1 MKIYTSAFKKQHQP
15 IGFILLFMLFSLSV
29 FSQGVAI
36 SNSASNAPAAGTMLH
51 VYGTTRIGNS
61 STADGVLIFN
71 NATNAKTVTISP
83 GATGISYGLVLPPTQ
98 AAAANYVLLNDGA
111 GNLSWGP
118 PTAGTEWQLLGN
130 AGINP
135 AVNFLGTTDAQPL
148 RLATNGTERLR
159 INASANEVGI
169 GMTAATNNTL
179 DITNTT
185 SSGKGINVTANSLT
199 TGNGINV
206 SSSSSA
212 LGSSGAIGNFTL
224 SGSNAANTGSVL
236 KVTNSGTLNTGIAL
250 MITNAAAGKSFR
262 VNDDGTDTD
271 ASPFIIDNGGNIG
284 VGLETPATKFDVRDG
299 DFTLS
304 NSGTAGALKF
314 QGTST
319 GKTSIKAGAQG
330 ATDIPLVLPTNQ
342 GSSGTLLTNDGA
354 GNLSWTDLNT
364 LGAATFQVTQGTNYG
379 TTQTVTSTSDVD
391 VDGMVI
397 SVPPG
402 VYMIWFSSDVLNG
415 NNSNT
420 CTVTIYTNGVANTI
434 SERNFS
440 GLVKKNMVSAMGVVT
455 VTATSPVEIRV
466 KAKVDANNATFYK
479 RSLMGLKIG

>member
-1 MKIYTSAFKKQHQP
+1 MKSDSSSHANQISNIIFVLL
-15 IGFILLFMLFSLSV
+15 FILFSPHV

-36 SNSASNAPAAGTMLH
+36 SNSASNPPAAGSMLH

-83 GATGISYGLVLPPTQ
+83 GATGISYGLVLPLTQ
-98 AAAANYVLLNDGA
+98 AAAANYVLLNDGT

-130 AGINP
+130 AGTNP
-135 AVNFLGTTDAQPL
+135 ALNFLGTTDAQPL
-148 RLATNGTERLR
+148 RLATSGTERLR
-159 INASANEVGI
+159 INAAANEVGI
-169 GMTAATNNTL
+169 GMTAAANNTL

-185 SSGKGINVTANSLT
+185 TTGKGINVTANALT
-199 TGNGINV
+199 TGSGMNV
-206 SSSSSA
+206 SSSSTA
-212 LGSSGAIGNFTL
+212 LGSSGSIGSFAL
-224 SGSNAANTGSVL
+224 SGSNAANAGSVL
-236 KVTNSGTLNTGIAL
+236 KVTNSGTLNTGVAM

-271 ASPFIIDNGGNIG
+271 ASPFIIDNAGNVG
-284 VGLETPATKFDVRDG
+284 VGLQTPASKFDIRDG

-304 NSGTAGALKF
+304 NSGTAGSLKL

-319 GKTSIKAGAQG
+319 GQTSIKAGAQG
-330 ATDIPLVLPTNQ
+330 ATNISYVLPTAQ
-342 GSSGTLLTNDGA
+342 GASGTLLTNDGS
-354 GNLSWTDLNT
+354 GNLSWGTIPS
-364 LGAATFQVTQGTNYG
+364 AVATFDVSQGASS
-379 TTQTVTSTSDVD
+379 VTSQTISSTTDVD
-391 VDGMVI
+391 VTGMVI

-402 VYMIWFSSDVLNG
+402 IYMIWFSSDIING
-415 NNSNT
+415 NNSNS
-420 CTVTIYTNGVANTI
+420 CTVTIYTNGTANSTT
-434 SERNFS
+434 ERTF
-440 GLVKKNMVSAMGVVT
+440 GGMVKRSMVSAMGVVT
-455 VTATSPVEIRV
+455 VRGTAPMEIRV

>member
-1 MKIYTSAFKKQHQP
+1 MKREISKPSQCFARVVFVFFLMH
-15 IGFILLFMLFSLSV
+15 FSHEL

-36 SNSASNAPAAGTMLH
+36 SNSASNAPAPGSMLH
-51 VYGTTRIGNS
+51 VYGTTRIGSENS
-61 STADGVLIFN
+61 ADGVLIFN

-83 GATGISYGLVLPPTQ
+83 GPTGISYGLVLPPMQ

-118 PTAGTEWQLLGN
+118 PTTGTEWQLLGN
-130 AGINP
+130 PNTNP

-169 GMTAATNNTL
+169 GMTAAANNTL

-185 SSGKGINVTANSLT
+185 TSGNGINVTANALT

-206 SSSSSA
+206 SSSTAA
-212 LGSSGAIGNFTL
+212 LSSSGSVGNFTL
-224 SGSNAANTGSVL
+224 SGNNAANAGSVL
-236 KVTNSGTLNTGIAL
+236 KVTNSGTLNTGVAM

-271 ASPFIIDNGGNIG
+271 VSPFVIDNTGNVG
-284 VGLETPATKFDVRDG
+284 VGLETPVSKFDVRDG
-299 DFTLS
+299 DLTLS
-304 NSGTAGALKF
+304 NSGTAGSLLF

-319 GKTSIKAGAQG
+319 GKTSIKAGEQG
-330 ATDIPLVLPTNQ
+330 ATDIPYVLPTAQ
-342 GSSGTLLTNDGA
+342 GASGDFLVNDGS
-354 GNLSWTDLNT
+354 GNLSWGSIPATVASFDVSQ
-364 LGAATFQVTQGTNYG
+364 GASSVTS
-379 TTQTVTSTSDVD
+379 QTVSSTSDVNVND
-391 VDGMVI
+391 MVI

-402 VYMIWFSSDVLNG
+402 VYMIWFSSDIING
-415 NNSNT
+415 NNSNS
-420 CTVTIYTNGVANTI
+420 CTVTIYTNGSANTAT
-434 SERNFS
+434 ERTFA
-440 GLVKKNMVSAMGVVT
+440 GMVKRSMVSAMGVVT
-455 VTATSPVEIRV
+455 VTGTAPMEIRV
-466 KAKVDANNATFYK
+466 KARVDSNNATFYK

>member
-1 MKIYTSAFKKQHQP
+1 METDSSRHANQISNS
-15 IGFILLFMLFSLSV
+15 ILILLLILFSPHV

-36 SNSASNAPAAGTMLH
+36 SNSSSNPPAAGSMLH

-98 AAAANYVLLNDGA
+98 AAAANYVLLNDGT

-130 AGINP
+130 AGTNP
-135 AVNFLGTTDAQPL
+135 ALNFLGTTDAQPL
-148 RLATNGTERLR
+148 RLATSGAERLK
-159 INASANEVGI
+159 INAAANEIGI
-169 GMTAATNNTL
+169 GMTAGANNTL
-179 DITNTT
+179 DITNATT
-185 SSGKGINVTANSLT
+185 TGKGINVTANALT
-199 TGNGINV
+199 TGSGINV
-206 SSSSSA
+206 SSSSTA
-212 LGSSGAIGNFTL
+212 LGSSGSIGSFAL
-224 SGSNAANTGSVL
+224 SGSNAANAGNVL
-236 KVTNSGTLNTGIAL
+236 KVSNSGTLNTGVAL

-271 ASPFIIDNGGNIG
+271 SSPFIIDNAGNIG
-284 VGLETPATKFDVRDG
+284 VGLETPASKFDIRDG

-304 NSGTAGALKF
+304 NSGTAGALKL

-330 ATDIPLVLPTNQ
+330 ATNISYVLPTAQ
-342 GSSGTLLTNDGA
+342 GASGTLLTNDGS
-354 GNLSWTDLNT
+354 GNLSWGTIPS
-364 LGAATFQVTQGTNYG
+364 AVATFDVSQGASSITSQTISS
-379 TTQTVTSTSDVD
+379 TTDVD
-391 VDGMVI
+391 VIGMVI

-402 VYMIWFSSDVLNG
+402 IYMIWFSSDIING
-415 NNSNT
+415 NNSNS
-420 CTVTIYTNGVANTI
+420 CTVTIYTNGTANSTT
-434 SERNFS
+434 ERTF
-440 GLVKKNMVSAMGVVT
+440 GGMVKRSMVSAMGVVT
-455 VTATSPVEIRV
+455 VTGTAPMEIRV
-466 KAKVDANNATFYK
+466 KAKVDSNNATFYK